1 MARNALKWNGDVF
14 GAVGISLRTSLAAEP
29 TTPPLPKTAQHDI
42 FSVMARASS
51 RPTHGSTKG
60 RRHQVAGLFAGIG
73 GIELGLH
80 RAGHSTELLCEVEQ
94 AAQTVLRARFPGV
107 EIAPDVTKLRGLPD
121 AVTLLAGGFPC
132 QDLSQAGKTAGIE
145 GRQSGLVSHVFR
157 LLGKR
162 RVPWVLLENVSFMLR
177 LARGDAMRLVIDE
190 LETLG
195 YRWAYRVVDSRSFGL
210 PQRRERVYLIACL
223 PEAGDPRDVILSGDA
238 GAPPLKENYRD
249 FANGFYWTEGVRGLG
264 WATDGVPTLK
274 GGSTIGIASPP
285 AIWMQDG
292 RIVKPDV
299 RDAERLQ
306 GFPAGWTEPALTVA
320 RAGIR
325 WKLVGNAVT
334 VDAAAWIGDRLRAPQ
349 TYDDSADIPLES
361 RAKWPDAAWS
371 LEPGERFASG
381 GSRWP
386 IRTEITSLADFLQY
400 EPQLLSA
407 RATAGFLS
415 RTRTSTLRFP
425 AGFIEALEAHLAS
438 VERIELE
445 DPHAIAV

>member
-1 MARNALKWNGDVF
+1 M
-14 GAVGISLRTSLAAEP
+14 
-29 TTPPLPKTAQHDI
+29 
-42 FSVMARASS
+42 FSVMARAPS
-51 RPTHGSTKG
+51 RKTHRSTKG
-60 RRHQVAGLFAGIG
+60 TQHKVAGLFAGIG

-80 RAGHSTELLCEVEQ
+80 RAGHSTELLCEVEN
-94 AAQTVLRARFPGV
+94 AAQAVLHARFPGID
-107 EIAPDVTKLRGLPD
+107 IAPDVTKLRALPD
-121 AVTLLAGGFPC
+121 SVTLLAGGFPC

-145 GRQSGLVSHVFR
+145 GRQSGLVNHVFR
-157 LLGKR
+157 LLRKR

-190 LETLG
+190 LEALG
-195 YRWAYRVVDSRSFGL
+195 YRWAYRVIDSRSFGL

-238 GAPPLKENYRD
+238 GAPPPKENYRD
-249 FANGFYWTEGVRGLG
+249 FANGFYWTEGIRGLG

-320 RAGIR
+320 RSGLR

-334 VDAAAWIGDRLRAPQ
+334 VDAAAWIGERLREPQ
-349 TYDDSADIPLES
+349 AYDDSADIPLEQ

-371 LEPGERFASG
+371 LEAGERFVSRV
-381 GSRWP
+381 SRWP
-386 IRTEITSLADFLQY
+386 VRIEPPSLAEFLEF

-425 AGFIEALEAHLAS
+425 AGLIEALEAHLAS
-438 VERIELE
+438 VERLELE
-445 DPHAIAV
+445 DRRAVAV